1 MSGAGRSKPDFSGDY
16 VLNRGASTLSP
27 AGAANVESSRV
38 RIEHQEPRFRSEFV
52 YVFNNGQRFDG
63 AFELTTDARE
73 VTGVER
79 GQSIVSSL
87 SWEGDAIVFTT
98 RGNGTMTF
106 RYELI
111 GDRLRMSERLRGTD
125 HDQDNV
131 WIFDRLASS
140 V

>member
-1 MSGAGRSKPDFSGDY
+1 
-16 VLNRGASTLSP
+16 
-27 AGAANVESSRV
+27 
-38 RIEHQEPRFRSEFV
+38 
-52 YVFNNGQRFDG
+52 
-63 AFELTTDARE
+63 
-73 VTGVER
+73 VTGVEH

-87 SWEGDAIVFTT
+87 GWEGDAIVFTT

-111 GDRLRMSERLRGTD
+111 EDRLRMSEQLRGTD

-140 V
+140 L